1 MKETEKYMNPAME
14 HYEVDGQMDI
24 FECEQLIYMQRKLKI
39 LKATLILRE
48 ILGIRSNSKEETIRT
63 GQEYTD
69 SQLSLWI
76 DLLHKE
82 IQKSD
87 ETRKKEAEERIQW
100 EMDNDSPQECM
111 ESGREYT
118 CCTNHDYGP
127 SNPWDAPFAT
137 LTTSTDNA
145 GGTVKFARII
155 STFPVSRYSTLLAA
169 SVDT

>member
-100 EMDNDSPQECM
+100 EMDNDSPQEYM

-127 SNPWDAPFAT
+127 SNPWDAPGM
-137 LTTSTDNA
+137 S
-145 GGTVKFARII
+145 
-155 STFPVSRYSTLLAA
+155 VS
-169 SVDT
+169 DFI